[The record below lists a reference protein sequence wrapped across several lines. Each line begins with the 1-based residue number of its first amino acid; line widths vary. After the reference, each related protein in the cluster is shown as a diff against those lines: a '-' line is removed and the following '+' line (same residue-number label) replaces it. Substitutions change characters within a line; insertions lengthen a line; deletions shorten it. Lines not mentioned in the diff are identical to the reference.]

1 MYSQG
6 LCSVTAL
13 QNWIDYDLDKS
24 INKKARLIN
33 SSLSRDYYN
42 PLAKS
47 EVKVL
52 NLIFLNVWIFA
63 NSWRKSF
70 T

>member
-13 QNWIDYDLDKS
+13 QDWIDYDLDKS
-24 INKKARLIN
+24 IDKKARLSN

-47 EVKVL
+47 EVKYL
-52 NLIFLNVWIFA
+52 KFDFFKMSGSLQTA
-63 NSWRKSF
+63 G
-70 T
+70 